1 MMVESLREK
10 SRYSLRG
17 AAVQSYCL
25 APLLYSIPRLTIS
38 DFEQQRRKRVRWQ
51 GSVSSLR
58 NLLHNYVNL
67 CMQIVM
73 RGRDPPSRPAPN
85 ANNHGGRD
93 HPTPPIHRALN
104 PRFNRNVLH
113 KSYYGLSQSFPSSL
127 SLLYPPFYAILLPS
141 CPQFSY

>member
-67 CMQIVM
+67 WMQIVM
-73 RGRDPPSRPAPN
+73 RGRDPQAAQPQMQIIMGDGITQ
-85 ANNHGGRD
+85 H
-93 HPTPPIHRALN
+93 HPFTEP
-104 PRFNRNVLH
+104 
-113 KSYYGLSQSFPSSL
+113 
-127 SLLYPPFYAILLPS
+127 
-141 CPQFSY
+141 